1 MASVPPSEEA
11 FLREVDEEL
20 RRDQLQ
26 SFWKRFGRW
35 LVLGII
41 LVLAAW
47 AAWIWW
53 DARKAEAA
61 GVEGEK
67 LSQAIDE
74 LQEGS
79 GPSAETKLKALSQS
93 EVEGYRVTAKMALA
107 ASLMQK
113 GDSAAAA
120 KAFGE
125 IAADEDTPKPLRDLA
140 LIRQTA
146 AEFDAIRPSEVISR
160 LQPLAVKGEPWFGSA
175 GEMVAAAH
183 LKMGKPDLAGKL
195 YAEIGKDE
203 GVPETLRS
211 RAVQMAG
218 ALGVDAVTI
227 PAGKEGSQ

>member
-1 MASVPPSEEA
+1 
-11 FLREVDEEL
+11 
-20 RRDQLQ
+20 
-26 SFWKRFGRW
+26 
-35 LVLGII
+35 
-41 LVLAAW
+41 
-47 AAWIWW
+47 
-53 DARKAEAA
+53 
-61 GVEGEK
+61 
-67 LSQAIDE
+67 
-74 LQEGS
+74 
-79 GPSAETKLKALSQS
+79 
-93 EVEGYRVTAKMALA
+93 
-107 ASLMQK
+107 MQK

-146 AEFDAIRPSEVISR
+146 AEFDAIKPSEVISR